1 MKGLFA
7 KELAILTTSLKR
19 NVLFVALF
27 YGFISVASRLP
38 YMAYALAFVFTL
50 ICLSTI
56 SFDENSHWDTYV
68 RTMPVTPAQ
77 IIGCK
82 YLCTLGGLVLGML
95 AATGIIAIINLV
107 CTVWVSE
114 PGAISF
120 PADVAATLLVC
131 GGMVLLFAALLLPL
145 SYKFNSVNARSWL
158 FLLIAGIVGLGGLLI
173 AILPDN
179 TDEASALLML
189 AALFAVML
197 LVYGIS
203 YRVCVRIYEKK
214 EY

>member
-1 MKGLFA
+1 MLRLRA
-7 KELAILTTSLKR
+7 VDSLDD
-19 NVLFVALF
+19 
-27 YGFISVASRLP
+27 LP
-38 YMAYALAFVFTL
+38 DHF
-50 ICLSTI
+50 
-56 SFDENSHWDTYV
+56 
-68 RTMPVTPAQ
+68 
-77 IIGCK
+77 
-82 YLCTLGGLVLGML
+82 
-95 AATGIIAIINLV
+95 
-107 CTVWVSE
+107 
-114 PGAISF
+114 
-120 PADVAATLLVC
+120 LLLRRKC
-131 GGMVLLFAALLLPL
+131 SAALLLPL

-173 AILPDN
+173 AILPAELRGGFITLLNN

>member
-68 RTMPVTPAQ
+68 RTMPVTPAHSWN
-77 IIGCK
+77 C
-82 YLCTLGGLVLGML
+82 L
-95 AATGIIAIINLV
+95 A
-107 CTVWVSE
+107 
-114 PGAISF
+114 
-120 PADVAATLLVC
+120 
-131 GGMVLLFAALLLPL
+131 
-145 SYKFNSVNARSWL
+145 
-158 FLLIAGIVGLGGLLI
+158 
-173 AILPDN
+173 
-179 TDEASALLML
+179 
-189 AALFAVML
+189 
-197 LVYGIS
+197 
-203 YRVCVRIYEKK
+203 
-214 EY
+214 